1 MGDTPRQ
8 SRDVILGVQGYSA
21 IECPMV
27 GGTSQ
32 DSPGMPYLLWH
43 TGILCH
49 RVSYGGGGHP
59 RTVQGCRTYYG
70 VQGYSAIECP
80 MVGGGHPRTV
90 QGCHTYYGVQGY
102 SAIECPMVGGT
113 SQDSPGMP
121 YLLWRTGILCH
132 RVSYGG
138 GGHPRTVQG
147 CHTYYGVQGYSAIV
161 QGCRTYYGVQGY
173 SAIECPVVGGTSQDS
188 PGMPYLLWRTGILCH
203 RVSYGGGDI
212 PGQSRDAVLTMAYR
226 DTLP

>member
-1 MGDTPRQ
+1 
-8 SRDVILGVQGYSA
+8 
-21 IECPMV
+21 
-27 GGTSQ
+27 
-32 DSPGMPYLLWH
+32 
-43 TGILCH
+43 
-49 RVSYGGGGHP
+49 
-59 RTVQGCRTYYG
+59 
-70 VQGYSAIECP
+70 
-80 MVGGGHPRTV
+80 
-90 QGCHTYYGVQGY
+90 
-102 SAIECPMVGGT
+102 MVGGT

-132 RVSYGG
+132 GVSYGG

-203 RVSYGGGDI
+203 RVSYGGGGHPRTVQGCRTYYGVQGYSAIECPMVGGI

-226 DTLP
+226 DTLPLWWGISQDSPGTSVIHPYTGRVIYEGIVPGHSMD

>member
-1 MGDTPRQ
+1 M
-8 SRDVILGVQGYSA
+8 SY
-21 IECPMV
+21 
-27 GGTSQ
+27 GG
-32 DSPGMPYLLWH
+32 
-43 TGILCH
+43 
-49 RVSYGGGGHP
+49 GGGGHP
-59 RTVQGCRTYYG
+59 RTVQGCR
-70 VQGYSAIECP
+70 
-80 MVGGGHPRTV
+80 
-90 QGCHTYYGVQGY
+90 TYYGVQGY

-138 GGHPRTVQG
+138 GYPRT
-147 CHTYYGVQGYSAIV
+147 V

-173 SAIECPVVGGTSQDS
+173 SAI
-188 PGMPYLLWRTGILCH
+188 
-203 RVSYGGGDI
+203 VSYGGGDI